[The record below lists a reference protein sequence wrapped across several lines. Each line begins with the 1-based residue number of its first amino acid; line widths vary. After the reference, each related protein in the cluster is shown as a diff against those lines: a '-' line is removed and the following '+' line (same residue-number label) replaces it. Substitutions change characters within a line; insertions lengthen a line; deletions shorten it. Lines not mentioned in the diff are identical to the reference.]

1 MKTIEELFNEVMSDK
16 SLRTE
21 LIKAIKAGKQEG
33 AQLQRHDP
41 GSPCVREAQ
50 DRFRGAYHSG

>member
-21 LIKAIKAGKQEG
+21 LIKAIKAKGK
-33 AQLQRHDP
+33 
-41 GSPCVREAQ
+41 
-50 DRFRGAYHSG
+50 